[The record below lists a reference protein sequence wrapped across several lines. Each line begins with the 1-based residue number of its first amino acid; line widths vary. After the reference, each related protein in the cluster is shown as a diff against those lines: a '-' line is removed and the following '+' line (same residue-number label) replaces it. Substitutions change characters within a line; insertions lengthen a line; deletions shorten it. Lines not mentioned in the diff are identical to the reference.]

1 MSELT
6 FPSNIS
12 RSHPYDLC
20 MYFNGEDKLMGYLT
34 YIAYKNYKLD
44 KITKYKK
51 EHAGKDP
58 KKQYLDDFKNNLLEK
73 DYESFIKKAEELKQ
87 ELLKPV
93 VVEAVKDQ
101 LPTAIANSNYNK
113 IEDMLNVSS
122 MNTADNGS
130 KKSIGNVVNEIH
142 NATTHQCKSFWIAVG
157 ASALGALCLALFL
170 IFIDWF
176 THGSIFQLIKAIC
189 VPMSGS

>member
-1 MSELT
+1 MSNIT
-6 FPSNIS
+6 FPTNIPK
-12 RSHPYDLC
+12 SHPYDLC
-20 MYFNGEDKLMGYLT
+20 MYFNGDDKLKGYLT
-34 YIAYKNYKLD
+34 YIAYKDYKLAWIKD
-44 KITKYKK
+44 YKK
-51 EHAGKDP
+51 NKNKEPTKIV
-58 KKQYLDDFKNNLLEK
+58 LDQFKNGLLEEN
-73 DYESFIKKAEELKQ
+73 YETLIKRANDLQNELFRQ
-87 ELLKPV
+87 L
-93 VVEAVKDQ
+93 VEDAVSKQ

-176 THGSIFQLIKAIC
+176 TQGSIFQLIKAIC